1 MKYKVLKS
9 CRIHNRSCPAGEV
22 VELND
27 SEAKELMAM
36 GRVAPHHEPVVEH
49 RAVGVEGS
57 SDGAEKPLK
66 RAKAKKVDG

>member
-1 MKYKVLKS
+1 
-9 CRIHNRSCPAGEV
+9 V